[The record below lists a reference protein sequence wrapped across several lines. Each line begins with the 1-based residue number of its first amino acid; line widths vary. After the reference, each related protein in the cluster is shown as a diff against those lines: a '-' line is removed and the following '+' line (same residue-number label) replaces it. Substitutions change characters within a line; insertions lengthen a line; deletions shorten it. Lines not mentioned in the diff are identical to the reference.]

1 MLLGGSMTNTIV
13 KEYDAKIDEKKRV
26 AIRNSS
32 FSYYHVKEY
41 SNGSITL
48 EPRVLV
54 APFEISKNTLNMMD
68 ESIKNLKKGK
78 VSKKINVK
86 GL

>member
-1 MLLGGSMTNTIV
+1 MANSIV

-41 SNGSITL
+41 SNGSIVL

-54 APFEISKNTLNMMD
+54 DPFEISEKTLNMMD
-68 ESIKNLKKGK
+68 KSIENLNKGK
-78 VSKKINVK
+78 VSKKVNVK